1 MVTADAAAAEVT
13 VHGDVSEERVRA
25 ALAGVSFPVSG
36 ACDGE
41 GSAIC

>member
-13 VHGDVSEERVRA
+13 VHGDVSEDRVWA

-36 ACDGE
+36 TYDGA